1 MKINSLTN
9 FLPKFLTNYLY
20 RSGVFFHILLIV
32 ALLTPTLIF
41 KEPLGFFLERTAN
54 HLNHSG
60 SSSKQRYLGKVLL
73 EYLPIND
80 WNKKQIDQS
89 SLLTS
94 LHNWQGQGAS
104 IKNLFSNQRYINETP
119 VQPSIGPYS
128 IDESKTKL
136 VYTSQELIHA
146 IKHIKA
152 GYTIQLMSG
161 EYNIRQRYISI
172 TKQGYKNA
180 PITIRAAQLGQVKIN
195 LTSSEGFHIKAP
207 YWVFENLE
215 IEGQCKKNK
224 HGYCNHAFHVVGNG
238 HSFVL
243 RNNIITNFNAPLKV
257 NSSDINGKTIYPN
270 YGLVEK
276 NSIYNT
282 MARHTNQP
290 VNLINI
296 NSANHWVVRGN
307 LISDFAKKSGS
318 NRVSFGAYMKG
329 NSHYGLFE
337 NNLVICEHTI
347 AADLGTRIGLSFGG
361 GGTGPRYC
369 RDKDCTNEHSNGIM
383 RNNVILN
390 CSHDVGI
397 YLNKA
402 KNTEIYNNLVF
413 NSLGI
418 DVRFSSSTAKIY
430 NNIIS
435 GRIKTR
441 DNASYTEKNNIIDL
455 DCISPSRE
463 FYGCSFIDW
472 YWDIIKADLELREQV
487 NTILEKGLQTNN
499 MKTDFCNNPRTNTVD
514 IGPIQYSNHLICS
527 PDRMYR

>member
-1 MKINSLTN
+1 MKISQ
-9 FLPKFLTNYLY
+9 KYDVVTNYLFIT
-20 RSGVFFHILLIV
+20 GIIAHLLLV
-32 ALLTPTLIF
+32 VVLLTPRLII
-41 KEPLGFFLERTAN
+41 KEPLSLYLERTAN

-60 SSSKQRYLGKVLL
+60 SSSKQRYLGKTLL
-73 EYLPIND
+73 QYLPIND
-80 WNKKQIDQS
+80 WNKIQTNQN
-89 SLLTS
+89 SLLNS
-94 LHNWQGQGAS
+94 LKTWQGQGAS
-104 IKNLFSNQRYINETP
+104 IKNVFSNQKYINKIP
-119 VQPSIGPYS
+119 VQPSIGGYS
-128 IDESKTKL
+128 LDESRTKL
-136 VYTSQELIHA
+136 VYTTQELLHT

-152 GYTIQLMSG
+152 GYTIQLMAG
-161 EYNIRQRYISI
+161 EYDIKQRYIPI
-172 TKQGYKNA
+172 TTGGHEDA
-180 PITIRAAQLGQVKIN
+180 PIVIRATQLGQVKIN

-215 IEGQCKKNK
+215 IQGQCKKNK
-224 HGYCNHAFHVVGNG
+224 HGYCDHAFHVVGNG

-243 RNNIITNFNAPLKV
+243 RNNIITDFNASVKV
-257 NSSDINGKTIYPN
+257 NGSYINGKPVYPN
-270 YGLVEK
+270 YGLLEK

-282 MARHTNQP
+282 TVRHTNSP

-361 GGTGPRYC
+361 GGTGARFC

-383 RNNVILN
+383 RNNIILN

-418 DVRFSSSTAKIY
+418 DIRFSSSSANIS

-435 GRIKTR
+435 GRIKAR
-441 DNASYTEKNNIIDL
+441 DNASYTEQNNIIDL
-455 DCISPSRE
+455 DCISPSRD
-463 FYGCSFIDW
+463 FYGCSFMDW
-472 YWDIIKADLELREQV
+472 YWGIINADLELRQEV
-487 NTILEKGLQTNN
+487 KPILKKGLQAKNL
-499 MKTDFCNNPRTNTVD
+499 KTDFCNNPRLNSVD

-527 PDRMYR
+527 PDRIYKK